1 MLRHGCGTE
10 CGRHVPGA
18 AKRIINWLNC
28 ATYAHACTI
37 VVSKRKKN
45 LLQEPAQNILV
56 ERRSSGPDV
65 NSVPTPEEQENTMLQ
80 AAWLDLQ
87 LSYDLTSMDIDV
99 DLECLGILEQQMFE
113 LSLAAGA
120 AGNEQWEKDAGA
132 HQDRWNPYEGHP
144 EHWNHGDRDSY
155 APEFEGEVDCGPN
168 FSEGSEPDIVKKEK
182 HTKKTKPRPRP
193 RKIHKAS

>member
-1 MLRHGCGTE
+1 MLRHGCGTG

-18 AKRIINWLNC
+18 AKRIINRLNC

-45 LLQEPAQNILV
+45 LLQEPAQNILI
-56 ERRSSGPDV
+56 EL
-65 NSVPTPEEQENTMLQ
+65 PTPEEQENTMLQ

-87 LSYDLTSMDIDV
+87 LSYDLTSMDIDI
-99 DLECLGILEQQMFE
+99 DLECLGILR
-113 LSLAAGA
+113 SRS

-132 HQDRWNPYEGHP
+132 HQDRWNPYEGLP

-155 APEFEGEVDCGPN
+155 APEFEGEVDVRHHR
-168 FSEGSEPDIVKKEK
+168 FSSRISLTWFD
-182 HTKKTKPRPRP
+182 
-193 RKIHKAS
+193 